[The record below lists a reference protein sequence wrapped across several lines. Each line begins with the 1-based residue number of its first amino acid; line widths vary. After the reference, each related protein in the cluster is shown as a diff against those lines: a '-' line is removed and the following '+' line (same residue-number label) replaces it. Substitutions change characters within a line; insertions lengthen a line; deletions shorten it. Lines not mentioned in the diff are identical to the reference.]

1 MKFSTDFKSN
11 RIKFLIM
18 FKNESTVSFIILK
31 KQIWGFQAVI
41 LEIEHYLLYGQE
53 SFKVNERFLADN
65 EIAFSKLF

>member
-1 MKFSTDFKSN
+1 
-11 RIKFLIM
+11 M